1 VIRALITGGAGFIG
15 SALVRGLL
23 DSGHEV
29 LILDDLSTGSRGNL
43 EGVEVRLVEGDVR
56 DPDAVR
62 EAAAGA
68 EVVFHLAALPSV
80 ARSVVDPVTAHRVNV
95 DGTVNV
101 LIAARDAGA
110 RRLVYTSSSSVYGDT
125 PTLPKHEDM
134 PVQPRSP
141 YAAAKLAGEAYCRAF
156 DASFDLET
164 VSLRPFNVF
173 GPRQDPDSPYAAVIP
188 RFVTAMRAGQQ
199 PEIFGDGRQS
209 RDFTYVVNMVAALLL
224 AADAGPEAAG
234 EVMNVGSGGRTSLL
248 ELVSALNE
256 LLGTDLAPVFADP
269 RPGDVRDSE
278 ASVEKA
284 GRLIG
289 YRPNVG
295 IREGLDQTVRWL
307 SERLTPEVLNR

>member
-1 VIRALITGGAGFIG
+1 MRALVTGGAGFIG

-62 EAAAGA
+62 DAAAGA

-80 ARSVVDPVTAHRVNV
+80 ARSIADPVTGHRVNV

-156 DASFDLET
+156 DALFDLET

-188 RFVTAMRAGQQ
+188 RFITAMRAGRQ
-199 PEIFGDGRQS
+199 PEIFGDGGQS
-209 RDFTYVVNMVAALLL
+209 RDLTYVDNMVGALLL
-224 AADAGPEAAG
+224 AADAGPEATG
-234 EVMNVGSGGRTSLL
+234 EVMNVGCGGRTSLL

-256 LLGTDLAPVFADP
+256 LLGTDLTPVFADP

-289 YRPNVG
+289 YRPSVD
-295 IREGLDQTVRWL
+295 IREGLRRTVRWL
-307 SERLTPEVLNR
+307 SERLTPEGLNR

>member
-1 VIRALITGGAGFIG
+1 MRALVTGGAGFIG
-15 SALVRGLL
+15 SALVHALL
-23 DSGHEV
+23 DVGHEV
-29 LILDDLSTGSRGNL
+29 VILDDLSTGSRWNL
-43 EGVEVRLVEGDVR
+43 DGVEAVQLREGDIR
-56 DPDAVR
+56 DPGAVR
-62 EAAAGA
+62 EATGGS

-80 ARSVVDPVTAHRVNV
+80 ARSMADPVTTHRVNV

-101 LIAARDAGA
+101 LMAARDLGV

-125 PTLPKHEDM
+125 PTLPKHEEM

-141 YAAAKLAGEAYCRAF
+141 YAAAKLSGEAYCRAF

-188 RFVTAMRAGQQ
+188 RFVTAMRAGQR

-209 RDFTYVVNMVAALLL
+209 RDFTYVDNLVEALMLG
-224 AADAGPEAAG
+224 ADAGPEATG
-234 EVMNVGSGGRTSLL
+234 EVVNVGCGGRTSLL
-248 ELVSALNE
+248 ELVAALNE
-256 LLGTDLAPVFADP
+256 LLGTELDPVFAD
-269 RPGDVRDSE
+269 RRSGDVRDSE

-289 YRPNVG
+289 YRPIVDVH
-295 IREGLDQTVRWL
+295 EGLRRTVGWL
-307 SERLTPEVLNR
+307 SDRLTAEGLKR